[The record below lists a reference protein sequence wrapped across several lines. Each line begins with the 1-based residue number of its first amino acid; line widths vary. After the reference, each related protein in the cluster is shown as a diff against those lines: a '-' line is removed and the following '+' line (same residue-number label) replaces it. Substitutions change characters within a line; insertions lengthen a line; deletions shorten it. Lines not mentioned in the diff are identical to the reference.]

1 MDTPANVLWAGV
13 DWADEAHQVCVVD
26 SAGQVVEAFA
36 VAHQAEAL
44 AGLTRRLRSLG
55 QVAGVAIE
63 TPRHLVVNQ
72 LLADDFVV
80 YPVNPSVSHKWC
92 EALSV
97 AGATDDP
104 SQAFALAD
112 GLRHHHER
120 LRPLV
125 PDDPATRQLALLA
138 AAECDLIEEQTSLVL
153 KLEALLKSFHPVAM
167 EWFEDWTSPSAW
179 DFVVA
184 FPTPQ
189 AVAGA
194 SEKKLYGFLARHHIG
209 ASPRWQERIAAR
221 KDAAAWPRDPIAE
234 TAAPVHVAS
243 LVALLRTLAA
253 QLRKFRQR
261 IEGLFEDHPDAA
273 LFRSLPAAGR
283 KLAPRL
289 LAHFGTRRERFE
301 SARPLQQ
308 LAGVAPVTKKSGK
321 HKEVCFRHACQ
332 KSFRNA
338 LHQFTFCSL
347 RESEWARASYHRARE
362 RGQSHAH
369 ALRTVGYQWLKIIYR
384 MWVTRTPYNE
394 ALYLASL
401 IRHGSPLIAW
411 IHSEKNA
418 EKPSKRT

>member
-1 MDTPANVLWAGV
+1 MDTSANVLWAGV
-13 DWADEAHQVCVVD
+13 DWADEEHQVCVVD
-26 SAGQVVEAFA
+26 TAGKVVEAFA

-44 AGLTRRLRSLG
+44 AGLAPRLRALG

-63 TPRHLVVNQ
+63 TPRHLVVTQ

-80 YPVNPSVSHKWC
+80 YPVNPSTSHKWC

-120 LRPLV
+120 LRPLL
-125 PDDPATRQLALLA
+125 PDDPATRQLALVA
-138 AAECDLIEEQTSLVL
+138 AGECDLIEEQTSLVN
-153 KLEALLKSFHPVAM
+153 KLQALLKSFHPTAL

-209 ASPRWQERIAAR
+209 ASPRWQERITTR
-221 KDAAAWPRDPIAE
+221 KDAPAWPRDPIAE
-234 TAAPVHVAS
+234 TAVPAHVAS
-243 LVALLRTLAA
+243 LVALLRTLAG
-253 QLRKFRQR
+253 QLRKFRAR
-261 IEGLFEDHPDAA
+261 IEQLFGDHPDAA
-273 LFRSLPAAGR
+273 IFSSLPGAGR

-289 LAHFGTRRERFE
+289 LAHFGTQRERFE
-301 SARPLQQ
+301 SARPLAQ
-308 LAGVAPVTKKSGK
+308 LSGAAPVTVASGK
-321 HKEVCFRHACQ
+321 HKRVCFRHACQ

-338 LHQFTFCSL
+338 LHQFAFCSL

-362 RGQSHAH
+362 RGQGHAH

-394 ALYLASL
+394 ATYLASL

-411 IHSEKNA
+411 MQSENKR
-418 EKPSKRT
+418 EKSSKRT

>member
-1 MDTPANVLWAGV
+1 MDTSANVLWAGV
-13 DWADEAHQVCVVD
+13 DWADEEHQVCVVD
-26 SAGQVVEAFA
+26 TAGKVVEAFA
-36 VAHQAEAL
+36 IAHQAEAL
-44 AGLTRRLRSLG
+44 AGLARRLRALG

-63 TPRHLVVNQ
+63 TPRHLLVTQ
-72 LLADDFVV
+72 LLADGFEV
-80 YPVNPSVSHKWC
+80 YAVNPSVSHKWC

-120 LRPLV
+120 LRPLL
-125 PDDPATRQLALLA
+125 PDDPATRQLALWCA
-138 AAECDLIEEQTSLVL
+138 GECDLIEEQTSLVN
-153 KLEALLKSFHPVAM
+153 KLQALLKEFHPAAL
-167 EWFEDWTSPSAW
+167 EWFEDWTCPSAW

-189 AVAGA
+189 AILGA

-221 KDAAAWPRDPIAE
+221 TDAPPWPRDPIAE
-234 TAAPVHVAS
+234 TAAPAHVAS
-243 LVALLRTLAA
+243 LVALLRTLQG
-253 QLRKFRQR
+253 QLRKFRAR
-261 IEGLFEDHPDAA
+261 IEQLFRDHPDAA
-273 LFRSLPAAGR
+273 IFDSLPGAGR

-289 LAHFGTRRERFE
+289 LSHFGTQRERFE

-308 LAGVAPVTKKSGK
+308 LSGAAPVTVQSGK
-321 HKEVCFRHACQ
+321 HKKVCFRHACQ

-338 LHQFTFCSL
+338 LHQFAFCSL
-347 RESEWARASYHRARE
+347 RKSEWARASYHRARE

-394 ALYLASL
+394 AIYLASL
-401 IRHGSPLIAW
+401 IRHRSPLIAW
-411 IHSEKNA
+411 MQSEKNG
-418 EKPSKRT
+418 EKSSKRT